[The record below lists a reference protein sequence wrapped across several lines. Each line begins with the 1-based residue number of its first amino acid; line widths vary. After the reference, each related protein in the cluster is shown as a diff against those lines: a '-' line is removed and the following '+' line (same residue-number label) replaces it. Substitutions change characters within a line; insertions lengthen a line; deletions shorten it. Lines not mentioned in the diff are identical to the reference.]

1 MADSQNKPKL
11 SSAETLKSELSKELA
26 QLQAAYDAEM
36 ANFFDLLGRISDAE
50 KQGVDAAL
58 LEQKIA
64 VVQRERRAIG
74 EQISNKLQELRDVDG
89 PTLEE
94 EYAAHLAELTEKAK
108 TKTKTKPKS
117 LDWLAQRTTS
127 ALQRLATGV
136 DAGIE
141 ATPVLAPVRHPQRDF
156 YVADLLDIAPK
167 DDMPSMEHPLFA
179 LKAGDKRVREYRR
192 GGTTVTVK
200 PGFDGCAT
208 IHDKDVWIYC
218 ISQLVEG
225 INRGREDVSR
235 TVRFTAYDFL
245 VTTNRRTDGDA
256 YKRMADAMGRLAGTR
271 IETNIETAEIRER
284 EGFGLVDAWRVV
296 EKKGGRMVAVEVTLP
311 DWLFRSV
318 QASHVLT
325 LSPDYFR
332 IRRPLDRRI
341 YELARKHCGNQKQW
355 QCSVVAL
362 HEKSGSTDTVRKLR
376 AALKVLVEAD
386 QLPDY
391 SVTVEEAH
399 DVVIFK
405 KR

>member
-1 MADSQNKPKL
+1 MTDIDFRVKYTYSLTDADRLAIIVSNPFHRPNKPTPPAPFSKKIARQREDFKVQNGSYFGEKEPKAVKTEPKSSIEWLAQKTAAAEREKNKPKTP
-11 SSAETLKSELSKELA
+11 AETL
-26 QLQAAYDAEM
+26 
-36 ANFFDLLGRISDAE
+36 
-50 KQGVDAAL
+50 V
-58 LEQKIA
+58 
-64 VVQRERRAIG
+64 
-74 EQISNKLQELRDVDG
+74 
-89 PTLEE
+89 
-94 EYAAHLAELTEKAK
+94 
-108 TKTKTKPKS
+108 
-117 LDWLAQRTTS
+117 
-127 ALQRLATGV
+127 
-136 DAGIE
+136 
-141 ATPVLAPVRHPQRDF
+141 PVRHPQRDF

-167 DDMPSMEHPLFA
+167 DDMASMEHPLFA
-179 LKAGDKRVREYRR
+179 LKAGDKRVREYKR

-245 VTTNRRTDGDA
+245 VTTNRPTSGGKDGG
-256 YKRMADAMGRLAGTR
+256 YQRMAEALARLRGTS

-284 EGFGLVDAWRVV
+284 DGFGLVDAWRVV

-318 QASHVLT
+318 QAQQVLT
-325 LSPDYFR
+325 LSPEYFR
-332 IRRPLDRRI
+332 IRKPLDRRI

-362 HEKSGSTDTVRKLR
+362 HEKSGSTASIREFR
-376 AALKVLVEAD
+376 RSLKQLVDAD

-391 SVTVEEAH
+391 KVELDAEVE
-399 DVVIFK
+399 VVKFT

>member
-1 MADSQNKPKL
+1 M
-11 SSAETLKSELSKELA
+11 
-26 QLQAAYDAEM
+26 
-36 ANFFDLLGRISDAE
+36 
-50 KQGVDAAL
+50 
-58 LEQKIA
+58 
-64 VVQRERRAIG
+64 
-74 EQISNKLQELRDVDG
+74 QELRDVDG

-108 TKTKTKPKS
+108 TKTKTKTKS

>member
-1 MADSQNKPKL
+1 M
-11 SSAETLKSELSKELA
+11 
-26 QLQAAYDAEM
+26 
-36 ANFFDLLGRISDAE
+36 
-50 KQGVDAAL
+50 
-58 LEQKIA
+58 
-64 VVQRERRAIG
+64 
-74 EQISNKLQELRDVDG
+74 
-89 PTLEE
+89 
-94 EYAAHLAELTEKAK
+94 AK
-108 TKTKTKPKS
+108 TPAERAAWTAANAAAIAARKS
-117 LDWLAQRTTS
+117 AGTPILAP
-127 ALQRLATGV
+127 
-136 DAGIE
+136 E
-141 ATPVLAPVRHPQRDF
+141 VLAPVRHPQRDF

-167 DDMPSMEHPLFA
+167 DDMASMEHPLFA
-179 LKAGDKRVREYRR
+179 LKAGDKRVREYKR

-235 TVRFTAYDFL
+235 TIRFTAYDFL
-245 VTTNRRTDGDA
+245 VTTNRDTSGRA
-256 YKRMADAMGRLAGTR
+256 YGRMAEAMGRLAGTR

-284 EGFGLVDAWRVV
+284 EGFGLVDSWRVV

-311 DWLFRSV
+311 DWLYRSV
-318 QASHVLT
+318 QASQVLT
-325 LSPDYFR
+325 LSPEYFR
-332 IRRPLDRRI
+332 IRKSLDRRI

-376 AALKVLVEAD
+376 AALKVLAEAD

-391 SVTVEEAH
+391 SVTLDDAH
-399 DVVIFK
+399 DVVVFK

>member
-11 SSAETLKSELSKELA
+11 SSAETLESELSK
-26 QLQAAYDAEM
+26 LQAAYDAEM
-36 ANFFDLLGRISDAE
+36 ANFLDLLGRISDAE
-50 KQGVDAAL
+50 KQGVDAAS
-58 LEQKIA
+58 LERKIA

-74 EQISNKLQELRDVDG
+74 EQISHKLQELRDVAG

-94 EYAAHLAELTEKAK
+94 EYAAHLANAAEK
-108 TKTKTKPKS
+108 TKTNS
-117 LDWLAQRTTS
+117 MDWLAQRTAEA
-127 ALQRLATGV
+127 ALRLASKGSV
-136 DAGIE
+136 QHGEFDDPDAVE
-141 ATPVLAPVRHPQRDF
+141 KSVLAPVRHPQRDF
-156 YVADLLDIAPK
+156 YIADLLDIAPK
-167 DDMPSMEHPLFA
+167 DDMASMEHPLFA
-179 LKAGDKRVREYRR
+179 LKAGDKRVREYKR
-192 GGTTVTVK
+192 GGTTVRVK

-318 QASHVLT
+318 QARHVLT

-376 AALKVLVEAD
+376 AALKVLAEAD

-391 SVTVEEAH
+391 SVTLDAEAE
-399 DVVIFK
+399 VVKFT